1 MSQYVLHGIDDVEV
15 EVEIDMADY
24 DFQVKYEKA
33 FEQMQEEEKALQ
45 KTGKNSEITKGYC
58 EMFNHLLDDIL
69 GEGVSEKLFLIFL
82 HRHGSGRKCNSL
94 PLIRS
99 CSISFCDFRYRFK
112 VSGIDKSICSITFAV
127 SYYRICPLPCWGI
140 PLTVNSKLIYCD
152 NIYIGICS

>member
-58 EMFNHLLDDIL
+58 EKAFQRSSLVENIIL
-69 GEGVSEKLFLIFL
+69 
-82 HRHGSGRKCNSL
+82 
-94 PLIRS
+94 
-99 CSISFCDFRYRFK
+99 
-112 VSGIDKSICSITFAV
+112 
-127 SYYRICPLPCWGI
+127 
-140 PLTVNSKLIYCD
+140 
-152 NIYIGICS
+152 

>member
-58 EMFNHLLDDIL
+58 EMFNHLFDNIL
-69 GEGVSEKLFLIFL
+69 GEGVSEKLFGGKYNTLTTDWVYGEFL
-82 HRHGSGRKCNSL
+82 E
-94 PLIRS
+94 
-99 CSISFCDFRYRFK
+99 
-112 VSGIDKSICSITFAV
+112 ICSTQVKSNNAERTKIV
-127 SYYRICPLPCWGI
+127 SKYRP
-140 PLTVNSKLIYCD
+140 NRAQRRAKK
-152 NIYIGICS
+152 

>member
-45 KTGKNSEITKGYC
+45 KTGKNSEITKRYC

-69 GEGVSEKLFLIFL
+69 GEGVSEKLFGGKYNTLTTDRVYGEFL
-82 HRHGSGRKCNSL
+82 E
-94 PLIRS
+94 
-99 CSISFCDFRYRFK
+99 
-112 VSGIDKSICSITFAV
+112 ICSTQVKSNSAERTKIV
-127 SYYRICPLPCWGI
+127 SKYRP
-140 PLTVNSKLIYCD
+140 NRAQRRAKK
-152 NIYIGICS
+152 

>member
-69 GEGVSEKLFLIFL
+69 GGGVSEKLFGGKYNTLTTDRVYGEFL
-82 HRHGSGRKCNSL
+82 E
-94 PLIRS
+94 
-99 CSISFCDFRYRFK
+99 
-112 VSGIDKSICSITFAV
+112 ICSTQVKSNNAERTKIV
-127 SYYRICPLPCWGI
+127 SKYRP
-140 PLTVNSKLIYCD
+140 NRAQRRAKK
-152 NIYIGICS
+152 

>member
-58 EMFNHLLDDIL
+58 EMFNHLLDNIL
-69 GEGVSEKLFLIFL
+69 GEGVSEKLFGGKYNTLTTDRVYGEFL
-82 HRHGSGRKCNSL
+82 E
-94 PLIRS
+94 
-99 CSISFCDFRYRFK
+99 
-112 VSGIDKSICSITFAV
+112 ICSTQVKSNNAERTKIV
-127 SYYRICPLPCWGI
+127 STYRP
-140 PLTVNSKLIYCD
+140 NRAQRRAKK
-152 NIYIGICS
+152 